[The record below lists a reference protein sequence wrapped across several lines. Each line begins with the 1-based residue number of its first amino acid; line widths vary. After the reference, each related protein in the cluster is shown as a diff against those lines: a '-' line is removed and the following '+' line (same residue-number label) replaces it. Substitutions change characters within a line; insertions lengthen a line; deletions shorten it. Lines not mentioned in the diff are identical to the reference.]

1 MKTITL
7 KENLVNI
14 MKGLVEQL
22 NKASEAYYSGHAEI
36 MSDKEWNDKFDELT
50 ALEKETGIILP
61 DSPTHNVSTAVQTQ
75 AADSKLIKVQ
85 HEYAALSLAKT
96 KSIDDL
102 VKWADGKVINMSWK
116 LDGLTLV
123 ATYDNG
129 KLSKLVTRGDGI
141 IGNLVTH
148 LASAIEGVELTIPC
162 KDHIVIRGEA
172 VISYTDFNDYIERTG
187 ASYEN
192 PRNLAAGSFNISSR
206 ELQENLE
213 RIEERH
219 VRWIP
224 FTPVYL
230 GNKDKE
236 LTSWYNRMDYLHQ
249 LGFNTVESVYIENPD
264 KENITKIINY
274 HTKVVEA
281 TGKKKTMDI
290 PVDGLVICYDDW
302 EYSKTGSVTGHHATR
317 AGYAFKWED
326 EAVKTH
332 LTNIE
337 WSVGKKFITPVA
349 VFDPVRIEGTTVT
362 RASLCNVSEC
372 KRLGIGEGSEIDVIK
387 ANKIIPK
394 IVKSTPGILTI
405 PTSCP
410 ICKAPT
416 VVIKDNDAEMLVCTS
431 HNCYGKKL
439 AKFKTFVSKHGTN
452 VDGMSEATIQFL
464 MKRGWL
470 TEYKDIFLLKNYKDK
485 WMAYDRFGKK
495 SVEGLLGAVEKSRE
509 ITLDRFLYS
518 LSIPF
523 VGRSTARDL
532 SEFVN
537 GNWDKFIQTVDNN
550 ISLFTQIDGISDA
563 VINSLKEYFIDN
575 QETRNQIIG
584 LIPEYIFQTEV
595 KSSNNKDLSGK
606 IFVITGS
613 LNNYS
618 NRDELKRI
626 IEQAGGKVAGS
637 VSAKTTALINNDITS
652 TSGKNKK
659 AKELGIQIIAEDDFI
674 KSYLN

>member
-1 MKTITL
+1 MEIITL

-14 MKGLVEQL
+14 MKDLVEQL

-36 MSDKEWNDKFDELT
+36 MSDKEWNDKFDELA
-50 ALEKETGIILP
+50 ALEKETGVILP
-61 DSPTHNVSTAVQTQ
+61 DSPTHTVSTAAQTSV
-75 AADSKLIKVQ
+75 ADSKLIKVQ

-102 VKWADGKVINMSWK
+102 VKWADRRAINMSWK

-123 ATYDNG
+123 ATYDDG
-129 KLSKLVTRGDGI
+129 RLSKLVTRGDGI
-141 IGNLVTH
+141 VGNLVTH

-192 PRNLAAGSFNISSR
+192 PRNLAAGSFNISSG

-213 RIEERH
+213 RIKERH
-219 VRWIP
+219 IRWIP

-236 LTSWYNRMDYLHQ
+236 LTSWYGRMNYLHQ
-249 LGFNTVESVYIENPD
+249 LGFNTVESMYIENPD
-264 KENITKIINY
+264 KENITKMIDY
-274 HTKVVEA
+274 YTRAVEA

-337 WSVGKKFITPVA
+337 WSVGKNFITPVA

-372 KRLGIGEGSEIDVIK
+372 KRLGIGKGSEIDVIK

-394 IVKSTPGILTI
+394 VVKSTPGVFTI
-405 PTSCP
+405 PVSCP
-410 ICKAPT
+410 MCGAPT
-416 VVIKDNDAEMLVCTS
+416 AVIKDNDAEMLVCTS

-439 AKFKTFVSKHGTN
+439 AKFETFVSKHGTN

-464 MKRGWL
+464 MEKGWL
-470 TEYKDIFLLKNYKDK
+470 TEYRDIFLLKDHKGEWITCDG
-485 WMAYDRFGKK
+485 FGRK
-495 SVEGLLGAVEKSRE
+495 SVEGLLEAVEKSRE
-509 ITLDRFLYS
+509 ITLDKFLYS

-532 SEFVN
+532 SKFVN
-537 GNWDKFIQTVDNN
+537 ENWDKYIQIIDNN
-550 ISLFTQIDGISDA
+550 ISLFNQVDGIGDA
-563 VINSLKEYFIDN
+563 IINSLKEYFIDN
-575 QETRNQIIG
+575 QETRNQIMN
-584 LIPEYIFQTEV
+584 LIPEYIFQTEI
-595 KSSNNKDLSGK
+595 KSNNNKDLSGK
-606 IFVITGS
+606 TFVITGS

-618 NRDELKRI
+618 NRDELKEI
-626 IEQAGGKVAGS
+626 IERAGGKVAGS
-637 VSAKTTALINNDITS
+637 VSAKTTALINNDIAS
-652 TSGKNKK
+652 VSGKNKK
-659 AKELGIQIIAEDDFI
+659 AKELGIQIITEDDFV
-674 KSYLN
+674 KSYLS

>member
-1 MKTITL
+1 
-7 KENLVNI
+7 
-14 MKGLVEQL
+14 
-22 NKASEAYYSGHAEI
+22 
-36 MSDKEWNDKFDELT
+36 
-50 ALEKETGIILP
+50 
-61 DSPTHNVSTAVQTQ
+61 
-75 AADSKLIKVQ
+75 
-85 HEYAALSLAKT
+85 
-96 KSIDDL
+96 
-102 VKWADGKVINMSWK
+102 
-116 LDGLTLV
+116 
-123 ATYDNG
+123 
-129 KLSKLVTRGDGI
+129 
-141 IGNLVTH
+141 
-148 LASAIEGVELTIPC
+148 
-162 KDHIVIRGEA
+162 
-172 VISYTDFNDYIERTG
+172 
-187 ASYEN
+187 
-192 PRNLAAGSFNISSR
+192 
-206 ELQENLE
+206 
-213 RIEERH
+213 
-219 VRWIP
+219 
-224 FTPVYL
+224 
-230 GNKDKE
+230 
-236 LTSWYNRMDYLHQ
+236 
-249 LGFNTVESVYIENPD
+249 
-264 KENITKIINY
+264 
-274 HTKVVEA
+274 
-281 TGKKKTMDI
+281 MDI

-317 AGYAFKWED
+317 AGYAFKWKD

-405 PTSCP
+405 PTNCP
-410 ICKAPT
+410 MCGAPT
-416 VVIKDNDAEMLVCTS
+416 AVIKDNDAEMLVCTS

-439 AKFKTFVSKHGTN
+439 AKFETFVSKHGTN
-452 VDGMSEATIQFL
+452 VDGMSEATIQSL
-464 MKRGWL
+464 MERGWL
-470 TEYKDIFLLKNYKDK
+470 TEYKDIFLLKNYKDE
-485 WMAYDRFGKK
+485 WMTYDGFGKK
-495 SVEGLLGAVEKSRE
+495 SVEGLLEAVENSRE

-523 VGRSTARDL
+523 VGRSTAKDL
-532 SEFVN
+532 SKFVN

-550 ISLFTQIDGISDA
+550 ISLFNQVDGIGDA

-575 QETRNQIIG
+575 QETRNQIMS

-606 IFVITGS
+606 TFVITGS

-618 NRDELKRI
+618 NRDELKEV

-659 AKELGIQIIAEDDFI
+659 AKELGVQIITEDDFV